1 MKNFLLLILSCIF
14 LNSCNSQ
21 SRITNKFKQ
30 LPMLSIENENLL
42 PLIDDVV
49 RFYDNIEQKS
59 DSLFITISTLKR
71 SGQENPVLLISSNEH
86 RITIFDGLEDPIGFF
101 YHKNYLFVVYN
112 KESEQFFSTTNT
124 KKSFCYDPHIKD
136 KLFVIDDSQPYW
148 YYKFFGDKFV
158 LLSECIPP
166 EYRLQRNDE

>member
-86 RITIFDGLEDPIGFF
+86 RITIFDGYDNPFGYF
-101 YHKNYLFVVYN
+101 YYKNYLFVVYE
-112 KESEQFFSTTNT
+112 KESERFFSSTNT
-124 KKSFCYDPHIKD
+124 QKSFQYDPHIKE
-136 KLFVIDDSQPYW
+136 KSFVIDDSQPYW
-148 YYKFFGDKFV
+148 YYCFFDDNFV
-158 LLSECIPP
+158 LISECIPP
-166 EYRLQRNDE
+166 EFRLKSNE

>member
-1 MKNFLLLILSCIF
+1 ML

-21 SRITNKFKQ
+21 SQLTIKYKQ

-71 SGQENPVLLISSNEH
+71 PGQDNPILLISSNEH
-86 RITIFDGLEDPIGFF
+86 RITIFDGYDNPYGYF
-101 YHKNYLFVVYN
+101 YYKSYLFVFYE
-112 KESEQFFSTTNT
+112 KESEQFFSLTNT
-124 KKSFCYDPHIKD
+124 KKDFRYDPHIKN
-136 KLFVIDDSQPYW
+136 KPFVIDDSQPYW
-148 YYKFFGDKFV
+148 YYYFCGDNFV
-158 LLSECIPP
+158 LFGECIPQ
-166 EYRLQRNDE
+166 EYSPLRNDE

>member
-1 MKNFLLLILSCIF
+1 ML

-21 SRITNKFKQ
+21 SQLTIKFKQ

-71 SGQENPVLLISSNEH
+71 IGQEYPILLISSNEH
-86 RITIFDGLEDPIGFF
+86 RITIFDGRNDPIGYF
-101 YHKNYLFVVYN
+101 YYKSYLFVVYE
-112 KESEQFFSTTNT
+112 KESEQFFSSTNT
-124 KKSFCYDPHIKD
+124 KKRFLYDPNIED
-136 KLFVIDDSQPYW
+136 KPFVIDDSQPYW
-148 YYKFFGDKFV
+148 YYYYFGDNFV
-158 LLSECIPP
+158 LFSECIPP
-166 EYRLQRNDE
+166 EYRPQRTDE

>member
-86 RITIFDGLEDPIGFF
+86 RITIFDGYDNPFGYF
-101 YHKNYLFVVYN
+101 YYKNYLFVVYE
-112 KESEQFFSTTNT
+112 KESERFFSSTNT
-124 KKSFCYDPHIKD
+124 QKASDMILISKKNH
-136 KLFVIDDSQPYW
+136 L
-148 YYKFFGDKFV
+148 
-158 LLSECIPP
+158 
-166 EYRLQRNDE
+166 